1 MRQGGILGALNPPN
15 AEYASGVWTLDEV
28 FSARALGDWPSG
40 GFEIPVQ
47 YILAAGGGGG
57 GSGTTYV
64 GGGGAGGLIVGTM
77 NITETNG
84 TFSLTIGAGGAVQSQ
99 GGSSS
104 FGAITAIGGGFG
116 ASTSGSG
123 GSGGSG
129 GGASV
134 DGSAGSGTS
143 GQGSNG
149 GPSSGSIPA
158 SGCNKCHFSTHP
170 VCYPAFSGGGGGA
183 GGVGTGVTG
192 TEAVGRSPGGPGLTP
207 SLPNYSSKT
216 YSAGGDGERNCY
228 GQPGGSGN
236 TGNGGGAYSQGG
248 SGEIVFVY
256 SSDSRSLVTIDPGL
270 AYTYTISGGYKR
282 YIFTSGT
289 GNISWV

>member
-1 MRQGGILGALNPPN
+1 VRQGGILGALNTPN
-15 AEYASGVWTLDEV
+15 AASASGVWTLDEV
-28 FSARALGDWPSG
+28 FSARLLGDWPAA

-77 NITETNG
+77 NITEANG

-116 ASTSGSG
+116 ASTQGSG

-134 DGSAGSGTS
+134 YGSAGSGTV

-149 GPSSGSIPA
+149 GPSSGGIPA
-158 SGCNKCHFSTHP
+158 GGCVQCHFSTHP
-170 VCYPAFSGGGGGA
+170 TCVSGFSGGGGGA
-183 GGVGTGVTG
+183 GGVGTGVLG
-192 TEAVGRSPGGPGLTP
+192 TSTDGRSPGGPGLTP
-207 SLPNYSSKT
+207 SLPNYSSKA

-228 GQPGGSGN
+228 SQPGGSNN

-248 SGEIVFVY
+248 SGEIVVVY
-256 SSDSRSLVTIDPGL
+256 PSEHRSLVTIDPGL
-270 AYTYTISGGYKR
+270 AYTYTNSGGYKR

-289 GNISWV
+289 GNISWL